1 MEKFHTNQNI
11 LDDCNLDGNSY
22 AYLPPKLS
30 CITTGNWAI
39 FKAIFHSDR
48 PRLAVLVATRAA
60 LAASP
65 GRACTGMI
73 LSLASFSIPNLSS
86 DEILNGQRFLGK

>member
-30 CITTGNWAI
+30 CITTGN
-39 FKAIFHSDR
+39 FHSDR